1 MTKEEIYEV
10 LCRVY
15 NDSLDSCGNE
25 ALALSC
31 LQCEIRQLMLNIKE
45 ESGKLL

>member
-1 MTKEEIYEV
+1 MTQQEIYDTLV
-10 LCRVY
+10 RVY

-31 LQCEIRQLMLNIKE
+31 LQCEIRQLMQNIKE